1 LEGETVS
8 ELTCKQVYTVGR
20 GEIRQVAVD
29 LGENT
34 AGIETGVL
42 KAGDTVAS
50 GTIAVVDSPTG
61 STAPTLSAVTVN
73 SSGLYVGGRLCSAG
87 EAVAFTLTL
96 GASQVYGRYVL
107 LLTVVT
113 TNGETI
119 KRRLAIDVGAE

>member
-1 LEGETVS
+1 MS
-8 ELTCKQVYTVGR
+8 ELTCRQSYSVGR
-20 GEIRQVAVD
+20 SEVRKVAVD

-50 GTIAVVDSPTG
+50 GTIAVSEKPTG
-61 STAPTLSAVTVN
+61 ATDPTLSAVSVN

-87 EAVAFTLTL
+87 EAVTFTLTL
-96 GASQVYGRYVL
+96 GSSQTYGRYVL

-119 KRRLAIDVGAE
+119 KRRLVVDVGAE